1 VDTTLPRVRATE
13 AARALIEQLRG
24 QHGELLFYQSHGCC
38 AGSAPMCF
46 AAHELKLNADD
57 RRLGDVDGVPV
68 YASLAQCDYLA
79 GLQMTLDVAPG
90 NSGSFGLEDGSGRH
104 FVAHFRLWTEEEV
117 SLLAEITAASG
128 GTREAS

>member
-1 VDTTLPRVRATE
+1 MSTSIPRVQATE
-13 AARALIEQLRG
+13 AAQALIAELQGR
-24 QHGELLFYQSHGCC
+24 HGELLFYQSHGCC

-46 AAHELKLNADD
+46 AVHELKLNADD
-57 RRLGDVDGVPV
+57 RQLGEVCGVPV

-104 FVAHFRLWTEEEV
+104 FVARFRLWTDDEV
-117 SLLAEITAASG
+117 LRLAAITPVQA
-128 GTREAS
+128 

>member
-1 VDTTLPRVRATE
+1 MESAVPESIPRVQATE
-13 AARALIEQLRG
+13 AAQSLIEQLRR

-46 AAHELKLNADD
+46 TVKELHLNADD
-57 RRLGDVDGVPV
+57 RRLGEVAGVPV

-90 NSGSFGLEDGSGRH
+90 NSGSFGLEDGSGQH
-104 FVAHFRLWTEEEV
+104 FVAAFRLWADDEV
-117 SLLAEITAASG
+117 SLLAPITPV
-128 GTREAS
+128 EAR